1 MSNLNKTSKSNCFKK
16 KHASLSKKKVLS
28 MFVAMDQRA
37 AQDAEEFF
45 TSGRTGRRNAMA
57 DILGIHAT
65 TTTADMPERLQALTT
80 KSTSETSEDNVSMET
95 NTSSSQI
102 AANSATTLGS
112 NQQNVSDETM
122 LKETASDSKDTS
134 GNILTKN

>member
-1 MSNLNKTSKSNCFKK
+1 MYI
-16 KHASLSKKKVLS
+16 V
-28 MFVAMDQRA
+28 
-37 AQDAEEFF
+37 EIY
-45 TSGRTGRRNAMA
+45 
-57 DILGIHAT
+57 IL
-65 TTTADMPERLQALTT
+65 
-80 KSTSETSEDNVSMET
+80 ETSEDNVSMET

>member
-1 MSNLNKTSKSNCFKK
+1 
-16 KHASLSKKKVLS
+16 
-28 MFVAMDQRA
+28 
-37 AQDAEEFF
+37 
-45 TSGRTGRRNAMA
+45 
-57 DILGIHAT
+57 
-65 TTTADMPERLQALTT
+65 
-80 KSTSETSEDNVSMET
+80 MET

>member
-1 MSNLNKTSKSNCFKK
+1 
-16 KHASLSKKKVLS
+16 

-80 KSTSETSEDNVSMET
+80 KSTSGKMSKCNIILEM
-95 NTSSSQI
+95 QFM
-102 AANSATTLGS
+102 
-112 NQQNVSDETM
+112 Q
-122 LKETASDSKDTS
+122 DSFY
-134 GNILTKN
+134 